1 MISKTYTNQDENK
14 GPLSG
19 VRVLDLSMLLP
30 GPLCSMHLADLGA
43 EVIKVEHPVAIDATR
58 RMGPTLQNN
67 SETANT
73 SSAMNAYYY
82 CVNRNKKAITLNYK
96 RPEGKE
102 LLRKLLEDTD
112 ILLEGFRPG
121 MLSSLGLGYDDLKF
135 DFPRLIY
142 CAISGY
148 GANGPDRN
156 KAGHDANYLAGTGL
170 LDITGSEDQPILLGM
185 QVADIAGGTLLALSA
200 IMAALYAREKTN
212 KGNFIDTGMMDG
224 AFSLLSLHAG
234 QYLATQKNPARSKMA
249 LSGLLPNYQIY
260 RTKNGRFVV
269 LAALEGQFFQVFL
282 RQIGKEELLAKT
294 ANCEYES
301 VKQELSKFFSSKS
314 YEELQPLFDHQDA
327 CLSPVLTI
335 EEAFEN
341 QQLQEREAI
350 VEIDDHRFGRIIVPG
365 SPFHLSETPVSYR
378 FAPPEVGQNNVE
390 IYSKIGVNQD
400 DLQKLKKKRIV

>member
-1 MISKTYTNQDENK
+1 MQFKQFTNSDENN

-58 RMGPTLQNN
+58 RMGPTFK
-67 SETANT
+67 
-73 SSAMNAYYY
+73 SSKSSLNINAYYY

-96 RPEGKE
+96 RAEGKE
-102 LLRKLLEDTD
+102 LLLKLLQNADV
-112 ILLEGFRPG
+112 LLEGFRPG
-121 MLSSLGLGYDDLKF
+121 MMNSLGLGYSDLKAR
-135 DFPRLIY
+135 FPRLIY

-148 GANGPDRN
+148 GASGPDQD

-170 LDITGSEDQPILLGM
+170 LDITGNEDQPVLLGM

-200 IMAALYAREKTN
+200 IMAALYSREKTN
-212 KGNFIDTGMMDG
+212 IGNFIDIGMMDG

-234 QYLATQKNPARSKMA
+234 EFLATNKNPTRSKMA

-260 RTKNGRFVV
+260 KTKDSRYVV

-282 RQIGKEELLAKT
+282 RQIGKEELLQKT
-294 ANCEYES
+294 AAGDYDT
-301 VKQELSKFFSSKS
+301 VKQELTAFFGNKS
-314 YEELQPLFDHQDA
+314 QEELQPLFDHRDA

-335 EEAFEN
+335 EEAFAN
-341 QQLQEREAI
+341 KQLQEREAM
-350 VEIDDHRFGRIIVPG
+350 VEIEDHRIGRIIVPG

-378 FAPPEVGQNNVE
+378 FAPPDVGQNNIE
-390 IYSKIGVNQD
+390 IYSTIGLNKEDVEQ
-400 DLQKLKKKRIV
+400 LKKKRII